1 LITSGV
7 AGYLEILSTGKTA
20 VMLNG
25 IPRRWITCQCGLWQG
40 DPLSPYLFIIVADML
55 QRLIHRASSLGL
67 LVHPIDPS
75 LRCPVLQYAD
85 DTLIL
90 IGGHVQSMR
99 TLKNILDDC
108 SLATCLFINFH
119 KSTFDPMNVD
129 DSVVAAMATT
139 LGCPT
144 ASFPQTYLGLPLSP
158 HKLRV
163 SDFQPLIDSFDK
175 YLAGWKARLLSSGGR
190 IVLVNAVLESLPM
203 YFMSSIL
210 LPKTVI
216 EALDAGRRAFL
227 WASEDKCDGS
237 NCLLAWDRV

>member
-1 LITSGV
+1 MVRGGGLSGILITSGV

-119 KSTFDPMNVD
+119 KSTFVPMNFD
-129 DSVVAAMATT
+129 DTVAAAMAAA

-144 ASFPQTYLGLPLSP
+144 ASFPQTYLCL
-158 HKLRV
+158 H
-163 SDFQPLIDSFDK
+163 
-175 YLAGWKARLLSSGGR
+175 
-190 IVLVNAVLESLPM
+190 
-203 YFMSSIL
+203 
-210 LPKTVI
+210 
-216 EALDAGRRAFL
+216 FL
-227 WASEDKCDGS
+227 HTGCEFWTF
-237 NCLLAWDRV
+237 NL